1 METRNRRTAARL
13 VLGALAVATTILA
26 LGAGT
31 ASAAPAVNSKATKDC
46 WQQVVNDWIQH
57 NGAIQHTYPI
67 PCYTQ
72 AIQHLNGYA
81 DIQGYSNIIDDIHR
95 ALLAAM
101 HQQGGGGPSAGG
113 GAGSNGTGGGT
124 GTKPEP
130 PPASGNHSW
139 VQSLADRLGPGNARS
154 IPLPLLVLG
163 ALALLLLLAAAATW
177 FAKRMQARRVTPA
190 PAPAGPRDR
199 S

>member
-1 METRNRRTAARL
+1 VL
-13 VLGALAVATTILA
+13 VALAAASVLLA
-26 LGAGT
+26 FGAGT
-31 ASAAPAVNSKATKDC
+31 ASAAPAASSKATKNC

-57 NGAIQHTYPI
+57 NGTIQHTYPI

-101 HQQGGGGPSAGG
+101 HQQRGGGGPPTSG
-113 GAGSNGTGGGT
+113 GAGPKGTGGGT
-124 GTKPEP
+124 GTKTVAPK
-130 PPASGNHSW
+130 ASSNHSW

-163 ALALLLLLAAAATW
+163 VLALLLLLAAVATW
-177 FAKRMQARRVTPA
+177 FARRMQARRVTPA
-190 PAPAGPRDR
+190 PAPAAGPRDR
-199 S
+199 T